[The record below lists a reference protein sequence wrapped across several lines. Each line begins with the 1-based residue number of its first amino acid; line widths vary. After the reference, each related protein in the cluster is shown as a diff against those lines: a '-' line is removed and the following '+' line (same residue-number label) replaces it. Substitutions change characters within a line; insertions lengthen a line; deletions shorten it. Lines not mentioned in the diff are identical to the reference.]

1 MEGGEQGS
9 KGIDGLDREDHCA
22 RGGDNQGWRFRNLD
36 RGCIGLELWNLGI
49 SGRDEDDFSV
59 DLSDDTMCGAF
70 TIMMGFVM
78 ISRTFAAICSSVTPY
93 KASVIWEV

>member
-1 MEGGEQGS
+1 MEITRDGVL
-9 KGIDGLDREDHCA
+9 GILTEVA
-22 RGGDNQGWRFRNLD
+22 LV
-36 RGCIGLELWNLGI
+36 LELGI

-78 ISRTFAAICSSVTPY
+78 ISRTFTAICSSVAPY
-93 KASVIWEV
+93 KRWKLVLLGRFEVH